1 VFSARVQQA
10 RGTVVRNG
18 RRPVGRNGGHEQEWI
33 DRYPLAPASRRRDTG
48 ADAALVGR
56 ASALI
61 GAALTLAVLAHGV
74 HLSIATTTRLMV
86 VAVAMIA
93 GAGLAS
99 LHHAMRPAP
108 VPARTGK
115 F

>member
-1 VFSARVQQA
+1 M
-10 RGTVVRNG
+10 
-18 RRPVGRNGGHEQEWI
+18 

-48 ADAALVGR
+48 GDAALVGS
-56 ASALI
+56 AIALI

-74 HLSIATTTRLMV
+74 HLSIATTTRLIV

-93 GAGLAS
+93 GAGLAA
-99 LHHAMRPAP
+99 LHHALHPAP
-108 VPARTGK
+108 VPVRTGK

>member
-1 VFSARVQQA
+1 MAAMSKK
-10 RGTVVRNG
+10 
-18 RRPVGRNGGHEQEWI
+18 WI
-33 DRYPLAPASRRRDTG
+33 DRYPLAPASRRRVTG
-48 ADAALVGR
+48 ADAALVGS

-86 VAVAMIA
+86 VAVAMIT

-99 LHHAMRPAP
+99 LHHALRPAP

>member
-1 VFSARVQQA
+1 MSRK
-10 RGTVVRNG
+10 
-18 RRPVGRNGGHEQEWI
+18 WM

-48 ADAALVGR
+48 ADAALVGS
-56 ASALI
+56 AIALI

-74 HLSIATTTRLMV
+74 HLSIATTTRLIV

-93 GAGLAS
+93 GAGLAA
-99 LHHAMRPAP
+99 LHHALHPAP
-108 VPARTGK
+108 VPVRTGK

>member
-1 VFSARVQQA
+1 M
-10 RGTVVRNG
+10 
-18 RRPVGRNGGHEQEWI
+18 WI

-48 ADAALVGR
+48 ADAALVGST
-56 ASALI
+56 SALI
-61 GAALTLAVLAHGV
+61 GAALTLSVLAHGV

-86 VAVAMIA
+86 VAVAA
-93 GAGLAS
+93 GAGLAV
-99 LHHAMRPAP
+99 LHHALRPAP

>member
-1 VFSARVQQA
+1 M
-10 RGTVVRNG
+10 
-18 RRPVGRNGGHEQEWI
+18 

-48 ADAALVGR
+48 GDAALVGS
-56 ASALI
+56 AIALI

-74 HLSIATTTRLMV
+74 HLSIATTTRLIV

-93 GAGLAS
+93 GAGLAV
-99 LHHAMRPAP
+99 LHHALRPTP
-108 VPARTGK
+108 VPVRTGK

>member
-1 VFSARVQQA
+1 MAAMSRK
-10 RGTVVRNG
+10 
-18 RRPVGRNGGHEQEWI
+18 WM
-33 DRYPLAPASRRRDTG
+33 DRCPLAPASRRRDTG
-48 ADAALVGR
+48 ADAALVGS

-74 HLSIATTTRLMV
+74 HLSIPTTTRLMV

-93 GAGLAS
+93 GAGLAV
-99 LHHAMRPAP
+99 LHHALRPAP
-108 VPARTGK
+108 VPVRTGK